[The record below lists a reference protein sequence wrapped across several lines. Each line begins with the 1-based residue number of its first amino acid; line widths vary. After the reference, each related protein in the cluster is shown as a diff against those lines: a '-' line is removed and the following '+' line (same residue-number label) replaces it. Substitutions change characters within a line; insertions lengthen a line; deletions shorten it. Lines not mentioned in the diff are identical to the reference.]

1 MGYFQRVGEWMA
13 GFERLAPQG
22 PRLSAREIPAAKDR
36 SLEFER
42 GGSDQSHYLRF
53 VDGLRAVSILAVVA
67 FHVGIPGI
75 PGGFVGVDIFFVISG
90 FLIIN
95 QIKSGLSA
103 GRFSIFTFYA
113 QRALRILPP
122 YFIVLLVT
130 FALAAFVL
138 PTTAVYWD
146 FFASA
151 SLAPLMVSNVVFYL
165 SQGYFDISGI
175 EKPLLHTW
183 TLSVEEQFYLVT
195 PVLLMLLFYLG
206 KRRFGTLAATIG
218 IALAAVSLAGAIAE
232 TTTTGRNP
240 AFYLS
245 QWRAWEFIAGGLIG
259 AQLVSAIKRLP
270 PALIEII
277 GWIGAGLIIL
287 AIGALDAAMPFP
299 SWRAVFPVAG
309 AVLVI
314 VCGLARPQ
322 AAVARFLALPWMVA
336 IGLVSYSWYLWHWPI
351 LSYIRIVRLDEASLL
366 FDSLGGGLLAFL
378 LACLTYRYVE
388 QPIRR
393 WRKTS
398 GRLKHPARIVFGFVA
413 ACCVI
418 ALIGA
423 STALGG
429 YWVTKSLLADRY
441 GIEGKGV
448 LEPGCES
455 KGGFAEDCFKGPLGI
470 LVGDSHA
477 TVLWGTFAKRFDE
490 IGARLVSLARGGCDP
505 LNLSPPQRDKNR
517 RDDCARLIAPYE
529 RLAKRTEPI
538 SFAVISGFWS
548 SDPTRLLTDMISE
561 LDPVHTRILLVGPVP
576 YFPKPG
582 LQCVV
587 LSDRY
592 AENRDRCGQPRSE
605 VDAMTAASIEAL
617 RAMPKK
623 FPNVRYINPID
634 IFCDQN
640 VCRPYWNNEV
650 FYLDSHHLS
659 PAGADKVFDYF
670 EKDFLWVAGKS

>member
-1 MGYFQRVGEWMA
+1 V
-13 GFERLAPQG
+13 
-22 PRLSAREIPAAKDR
+22 
-36 SLEFER
+36 
-42 GGSDQSHYLRF
+42 
-53 VDGLRAVSILAVVA
+53 
-67 FHVGIPGI
+67 PGI

-95 QIKSGLSA
+95 QIKSGLAS
-103 GRFSIFTFYA
+103 GRFSVFTFYA

-122 YFIVLLVT
+122 YFIVLLFT

-138 PTTAVYWD
+138 PTTAVYWA

-183 TLSVEEQFYLVT
+183 TLSVEEQFYLVA
-195 PVLLMLLFYLG
+195 PVLLMLTFYLG
-206 KRRFGTLAATIG
+206 RRRFGALAAAIG
-218 IALAAVSLAGAIAE
+218 ILLAAVSLAGAIAE
-232 TTTTGRNP
+232 TTTSGRNP

-259 AQLVSAIKRLP
+259 AQLVSLVKRLP
-270 PALIEII
+270 PALIEIAA
-277 GWIGAGLIIL
+277 WIGAGLIVL
-287 AIGALDAAMPFP
+287 AIFALDAAMPFP
-299 SWRAVFPVAG
+299 SWRAVLPVAG
-309 AVLVI
+309 AAIVI
-314 VCGLARPQ
+314 VCGLAQPKVI
-322 AAVARFLALPWMVA
+322 VARLLALPWMVA

-351 LSYIRIVRLDEASLL
+351 LSYIRIVRLDEASL
-366 FDSLGGGLLAFL
+366 FYDSLGGGLVALM

-393 WRKTS
+393 WRKTP
-398 GRLKHPARIVFGFVA
+398 GRLKHPARIVFAFVA
-413 ACCVI
+413 ACCGV

-429 YWVTKSLLADRY
+429 YWFTKSLLADRY

-448 LEPGCES
+448 LERGCES
-455 KGGFAEDCFKGPLGI
+455 KTGFAEDCFNGPLGI

-505 LNLSPPQRDKNR
+505 LGLSPPQRDKNR
-517 RDDCARLIAPYE
+517 RDDCARLMAPYE
-529 RLAKRTEPI
+529 RLVTRKEPI
-538 SFAVISGFWS
+538 SFVVISGFWS
-548 SDPTRLLTDMISE
+548 NADAPARLLPGMISE
-561 LDPVHTRILLVGPVP
+561 FDPARTRILLIGPVP

-592 AENRDRCGQPRSE
+592 AENRNRCSETRSE
-605 VDAMTAASIEAL
+605 VDASTAAAIEVL
-617 RAMPKK
+617 RSMPRK

-634 IFCDQN
+634 IFCDQT
-640 VCRPYWNNEV
+640 VCRPYQTNEV

-670 EKDFLWVAGKS
+670 EKDFLWAAGKG